1 VPGGSVA
8 ITPVSP
14 RSNDNFDDT
23 LHSVPPP
30 GCCRIP
36 LESWYRAKI
45 HLPTVERAPLRETIA
60 FLGLDFRP
68 ATPFFPTTPTPFAF
82 PRGLRD
88 GIVINIEKYV

>member
-1 VPGGSVA
+1 MKYLENVRSAIPWMELIQSRVGRLRGDGRNRNVPGGSVA

-14 RSNDNFDDT
+14 SSNDNFDDT

-45 HLPTVERAPLRETIA
+45 HLSTVERAP
-60 FLGLDFRP
+60 
-68 ATPFFPTTPTPFAF
+68 
-82 PRGLRD
+82 
-88 GIVINIEKYV
+88 